1 MGGYVIK
8 YGFLCKKYSL
18 KPEECLFTD
27 DVPENLKGAEAF
39 GFHGLVFESY
49 EKTYPEIMKILK

>member
-1 MGGYVIK
+1 MIK

-49 EKTYPEIMKILK
+49 EKTYPEIMKRLRK